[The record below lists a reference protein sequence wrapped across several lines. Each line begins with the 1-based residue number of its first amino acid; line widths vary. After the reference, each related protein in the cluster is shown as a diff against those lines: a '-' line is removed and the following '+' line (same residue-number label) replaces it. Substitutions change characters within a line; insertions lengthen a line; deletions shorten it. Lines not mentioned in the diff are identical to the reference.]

1 MLRGD
6 EVGALLATHL
16 VHKRA
21 EGTFASTIVS
31 SSLVSRIA
39 HAAGLPYA
47 ETLTGFKWLAR
58 VDGLRYGYEEALG
71 YCVDPEGV
79 RDKDGVTAAL
89 LVAELAAE
97 LKQAKRTLTDLLD
110 DLAVRHG
117 LHATDQLSVRVEDLS
132 LIAAAMRR
140 LRENPPQTLAGL
152 DVVSAEDLSGGSA
165 ALPPTD
171 GLRYELAGDPAAGV
185 EKARV
190 VVRPSGTEPKLKC
203 YLEVVL
209 PVRDQAAL
217 AGVRTRAASQL
228 ASLKADLGRAAGV

>member
-1 MLRGD
+1 
-6 EVGALLATHL
+6 
-16 VHKRA
+16 
-21 EGTFASTIVS
+21 
-31 SSLVSRIA
+31 
-39 HAAGLPYA
+39 
-47 ETLTGFKWLAR
+47 
-58 VDGLRYGYEEALG
+58 
-71 YCVDPEGV
+71 
-79 RDKDGVTAAL
+79 
-89 LVAELAAE
+89 
-97 LKQAKRTLTDLLD
+97 
-110 DLAVRHG
+110 
-117 LHATDQLSVRVEDLS
+117 
-132 LIAAAMRR
+132 MRR
-140 LRENPPQTLAGL
+140 LRGVLPQTLAGL

-228 ASLKADLGRAAGV
+228 AALKADLGKAAGV